1 MTTSELRIRF
11 LLYSTAQRYKDDVKQ
26 LENARVCVGCVCDDS
41 VSDHN
46 DGCHFYNSIQT
57 ITIANTSSATRPTLT
72 LCVTALAAVA
82 TTGEIDCGA
91 VTDDAVI
98 TVRSVPANA
107 DVVVAVRTSVV
118 VDDTVDCSG
127 DIEFVSV
134 AVALDV
140 VVANEL
146 TLAARPTVV
155 VVVAAVGVSVRVGGS
170 GVGGAGV
177 GGGAVGV
184 HSGNGTKHRHLP
196 PFCMQLGEC
205 AISCHIT
212 VRYNST
218 SIITSTRDR
227 TTLDTPTS
235 QRAMH
240 LQSHRM

>member
-1 MTTSELRIRF
+1 
-11 LLYSTAQRYKDDVKQ
+11 
-26 LENARVCVGCVCDDS
+26 VCDDS

-57 ITIANTSSATRPTLT
+57 ITIANTSNATRPTLT

-91 VTDDAVI
+91 VTDGAVI
-98 TVRSVPANA
+98 TVRNVPANA

-140 VVANEL
+140 VVAN

-196 PFCMQLGEC
+196 PFSMQLGEC

-212 VRYNST
+212 VRYT
-218 SIITSTRDR
+218 SNGIITSNRDR
-227 TTLDTPTS
+227 TTSDTPTS
-235 QRAMH
+235 QREMH